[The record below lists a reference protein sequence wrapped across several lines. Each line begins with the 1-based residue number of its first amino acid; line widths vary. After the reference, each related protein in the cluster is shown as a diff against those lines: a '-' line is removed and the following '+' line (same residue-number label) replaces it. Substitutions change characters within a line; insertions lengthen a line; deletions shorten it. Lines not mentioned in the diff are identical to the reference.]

1 MKTLGKIQIMG
12 VTTTPEMN
20 RVPEIS
26 LGIYQ
31 LTNHEK
37 IPKCWVF
44 RVYKFAKILLGFLL
58 CSFGLNSVHNL
69 AKFRN
74 NRENFRNYNIITF
87 HTNMFSKNISETSV
101 PPRYE

>member
-1 MKTLGKIQIMG
+1 MTGQETDQGRIQVKTLGKSQIMG
-12 VTTTPEMN
+12 VATTPEMN

-31 LTNHEK
+31 LTNHEN

-58 CSFGLNSVHNL
+58 CSFALNSVHNL
-69 AKFRN
+69 SLG
-74 NRENFRNYNIITF
+74 IIEKILAITI
-87 HTNMFSKNISETSV
+87 T
-101 PPRYE
+101 